1 MKKQIRCV
9 FEVFIRELIVCK
21 KILMMNLIIVSLL
34 FAVAISLWNIALSI
48 PDELYTTMKETE
60 YGSLQISNIAECDIQ
75 YISELPMTITG
86 CLYGL
91 YWFDFPMELSE
102 NQRDV
107 VCNANGTFTDSSI
120 AFQIYRENYQSD
132 EINSINNNLISGSK
146 WTKKDN
152 EVQECNPMW
161 IKKSLADSIGLKVG
175 DEFTLKN
182 ESCSIELYVKG
193 IYKDDDE
200 LYSSYV
206 SLNLFGKM
214 KTETENEL
222 IIFAQSKSDVSTF
235 LKTIEG
241 LRSKYF
247 IVEAS
252 DAVIK
257 SMRLFNYFLFFLSG
271 VIMAVAISITMDF
284 SKVLFEIRKRFW
296 YITSFLGLSRM
307 KIKLISGLLSE
318 VVLLLGS
325 MIGSVLAIYIND
337 YFCSFIKDLFELET
351 LNCEIRVGSI
361 LGLVLGIT
369 VIFMVLAIMRPLKQ
383 IDKIA
388 LEE

>member
-1 MKKQIRCV
+1 MKKQIRCI
-9 FEVFIRELIVCK
+9 FELFIRELMVCK
-21 KILMMNLIIVSLL
+21 KILMMNMIIVSLL

-48 PDELYTTMKETE
+48 PDELFTTMKETD
-60 YGSLQISNIAECDIQ
+60 YGRLEISNILEGDIQ
-75 YISELPMTITG
+75 YLSELPMTINF
-86 CLYGL
+86 CQYGL
-91 YWFDFPMELSE
+91 YWFYFPLELSE
-102 NQRDV
+102 KQRNV
-107 VCNANGTFTDSSI
+107 VCNANGTFIDSSI

-132 EINSINNNLISGSK
+132 EINRINDNLIYGSE

-161 IKKSLADSIGLKVG
+161 IPKSLADSMGLKVG

-182 ESCSIELYVKG
+182 ESSSIEFYVKG

-206 SLNLFGKM
+206 SLNLFGKL
-214 KTETENEL
+214 KTETENDL
-222 IIFAQSKSDVSTF
+222 IIVTQCKSDVSTF
-235 LKTIEG
+235 LKVVRE
-241 LRSKYF
+241 LRNMYF
-247 IVEAS
+247 IV
-252 DAVIK
+252 DAYDDVIK

-271 VIMAVAISITMDF
+271 VIMAVAISITLDF
-284 SKVLFEIRKRFW
+284 SKVLFETRKRFW

-318 VVLLLGS
+318 AVLLLGS
-325 MIGSVLAIYIND
+325 VIGSVFAIYIND